1 MESRCHDISC
11 RDIKRNMERKEKRD
25 VATQR
30 QRNAIG
36 TQRERDGNA
45 TEGIEFNVTFNSLT
59 QRTYR
64 HGVQRKHTML
74 ETHYDASAM
83 KCRPWSEDRKVGIR
97 FSFSSFDRKSVV
109 KYMRVLNTR
118 LEQNAN

>member
-1 MESRCHDISC
+1 MESRRRDVSC

-45 TEGIEFNVTFNSLT
+45 TEGIKFDVTFNSLT
-59 QRTYR
+59 
-64 HGVQRKHTML
+64 
-74 ETHYDASAM
+74 
-83 KCRPWSEDRKVGIR
+83 
-97 FSFSSFDRKSVV
+97 
-109 KYMRVLNTR
+109 
-118 LEQNAN
+118 

>member
-1 MESRCHDISC
+1 MLKENAMESRCHDVSC

-25 VATQR
+25 VATQQ

-36 TQRERDGNA
+36 MQREHDGNT
-45 TEGIEFNVTFNSLT
+45 TEGIKFDVTFNSLT

-83 KCRPWSEDRKVGIR
+83 KCRPRSEDRHVR
-97 FSFSSFDRKSVV
+97 
-109 KYMRVLNTR
+109 MRLSAF
-118 LEQNAN
+118 L